1 MATQMKGRKKAG
13 KKRVMRRFGKSPE
26 IHCMLIPTDPET
38 LLLPT
43 STMAEVIDYTVPE
56 AMDTAPPWLLGQVEW
71 EGRQVPVFSF
81 TALINGT
88 DPGEVPAKPK
98 IMIRF
103 GTPIWTAASPAP
115 SAASIVSSMSAIS
128 SSSSGVPNS
137 DTGSDIW
144 RSTGLPILSIFLTA
158 ISG

>member
-1 MATQMKGRKKAG
+1 
-13 KKRVMRRFGKSPE
+13 MRRAGKSPE

-88 DPGEVPAKPK
+88 DPGEVPSKPK
-98 IMIRF
+98 IMMVSK
-103 GTPIWTAASPAP
+103 GVN
-115 SAASIVSSMSAIS
+115 SASMS
-128 SSSSGVPNS
+128 
-137 DTGSDIW
+137 DIA
-144 RSTGLPILSIFLTA
+144 FLLLVF
-158 ISG
+158 IEE